1 MPFHIT
7 REHVRRYG
15 QTAGAATSAHL
26 SPAEKTLERQKEQ
39 KKEWFAQGIALVE
52 VGGAA
57 FGFGLLQGR
66 RGGMPEIPYIGLSAD
81 LFTGLVLHL
90 VGFMGW
96 AGKYGDHAHNLGNGA
111 IASWAV
117 NQGALLGEKMRKE
130 SESGGAPAAATGL
143 TSGGYEDAYMRA
155 LHAQRNVGAGLSPEQ
170 VYAQQFWG
178 R

>member
-15 QTAGAATSAHL
+15 HAAGASTAHM

-39 KKEWFAQGIALVE
+39 KKEWFAQGIAIVE
-52 VGGAA
+52 VGGTA

-96 AGKYGDHAHNLGNGA
+96 AGKYGDHVHNIGNGA

-117 NQGALLGEKMRKE
+117 NQGALFGEKMRKE
-130 SESGGAPAAATGL
+130 AEGGSAATTGL
-143 TSGGYEDAYMRA
+143 TSGGYEDAYLRA
-155 LHAQRNVGAGLSPEQ
+155 LHAQGGMGVSPAQ
-170 VYAQQFWG
+170 VYAQQHWG

>member
-15 QTAGAATSAHL
+15 QTAGAATHPGAHL

-130 SESGGAPAAATGL
+130 SETGAPAATTGL

-155 LHAQRNVGAGLSPEQ
+155 LHAQRSVGLSPEQ